1 MLSPERST
9 AITKGVECFALVIP
23 AVHGELM
30 RLYSAKAVL
39 AFFTLLFVAPAFS
52 QIPSAPKPLDLLKQ
66 KLEQISSSVSADWG
80 IYIKSLDTGE
90 EIAINADKIMDTMS
104 TIKIPLLV
112 DVYRQ
117 VDAGKINTAE
127 RFTMKTADKR
137 FGTGVLQNLDAG
149 LSLTFRDALELMIIQ
164 SDNSGTDMAFARAGG
179 PAHVTQ
185 TMHEMG
191 LNSITATG
199 TSFDW
204 FRALAEAGDPA
215 YAKYG
220 PEELFTKGFPD
231 KLTDAE
237 VERFHFDG
245 KHPFGLSNAR
255 DMGRLLEMIATNK
268 AASEKSC
275 KEMMRMMGRQQ
286 MRTRIPR
293 FLSDD
298 VDTPHKTG
306 DFPPYIANDVG
317 FIETP
322 SARVVVVFFSAHHRG
337 YYGELE
343 DAIGRMS
350 EQVWGYFNYRNSQK

>member
-1 MLSPERST
+1 
-9 AITKGVECFALVIP
+9 
-23 AVHGELM
+23 M
-30 RLYSAKAVL
+30 RLPDMKSNSRNFIL
-39 AFFTLLFVAPAFS
+39 FFLIALPVFA
-52 QIPSAPKPLDLLKQ
+52 QPSPAPKPIDLLKQ
-66 KLEQISSSVSADWG
+66 KLEQISSGVSADWG
-80 IYIKSLDTGE
+80 IYVKSLDTGE
-90 EIAINADKIMDTMS
+90 EIAINADKVMDTMS
-104 TIKIPLLV
+104 TIKIPLMV

-117 VDAGKINTAE
+117 VDAGKINTAD
-127 RFTMKTADKR
+127 RIVMKTADKR
-137 FGTGVLQNLDAG
+137 FGTGVLRTLDPGLNL
-149 LSLTFRDALELMIIQ
+149 SFRDALELMIIQ
-164 SDNSGTDMAFARAGG
+164 SDNSGTDIAFARAGG

-185 TMHEMG
+185 TMHELG

-215 YAKYG
+215 YANVT
-220 PEELFTKGFPD
+220 PEELFTKGFPE

-245 KHPFGLSNAR
+245 KHPFGLSSAR

-275 KEMMRMMGRQQ
+275 KEMLRMMGQQQ

-293 FLSDD
+293 FMLDE
-298 VDTPHKTG
+298 VNTPHKTG

-317 FIETP
+317 LIETP
-322 SARVVVVFFSAHHRG
+322 AGRVVVVFFSAHHRG
-337 YYGELE
+337 YYQELE

-350 EQVWGYFNYRNSQK
+350 EQVWGYFNYREKQK

>member
-1 MLSPERST
+1 MLLNS
-9 AITKGVECFALVIP
+9 LVVKIMKFGH
-23 AVHGELM
+23 V
-30 RLYSAKAVL
+30 KATL
-39 AFFTLLFVAPAFS
+39 TLCILLFVLPAAA
-52 QIPSAPKPLDLLKQ
+52 QTPAAPKPIDQLKQ
-66 KLEQISSSVSADWG
+66 KLEQISSGVSADWG

-90 EIAINADKIMDTMS
+90 EIAINADNIMDTMS
-104 TIKIPLLV
+104 TIKIPLMV

-117 VDAGKINTAE
+117 VDAGKINTAD
-127 RFTMKTADKR
+127 RFVMKTADKR
-137 FGTGVLQNLDAG
+137 FGTGVLQTLDPG

-185 TMHEMG
+185 TMRELG
-191 LNSITATG
+191 LKSITATG

-204 FRALAEAGDPA
+204 FLALAAAGDPA
-215 YAKYG
+215 YAKFG

-231 KLTDAE
+231 KLTDAD
-237 VERFHFDG
+237 VERFHFEG
-245 KHPFGLSNAR
+245 KHPYGLSNAR

-275 KEMMRMMGRQQ
+275 KEMLRMMGRQQ

-306 DFPPYIANDVG
+306 DFPPYIANDIG

-322 SARVVVVFFSAHHRG
+322 NARVVVVFFSAHHRG
-337 YYGELE
+337 YYSELE

-350 EQVWGYFNYRNSQK
+350 EQVWAYFNYRPAAK

>member
-1 MLSPERST
+1 MRLRFVL
-9 AITKGVECFALVIP
+9 AALALLFILPAAAQSP
-23 AVHGELM
+23 AV
-30 RLYSAKAVL
+30 
-39 AFFTLLFVAPAFS
+39 
-52 QIPSAPKPLDLLKQ
+52 PKPIDLLKQ
-66 KLEQISSSVSADWG
+66 KLEQISAGVSADWG

-90 EIAINADKIMDTMS
+90 EIAINADKVMDTMS
-104 TIKIPLLV
+104 AIKIPLLV

-117 VDAGKINTAE
+117 VDAGRISTAD

-137 FGTGVLQNLDAG
+137 FGTGVLQTLDAG
-149 LSLTFRDALELMIIQ
+149 LTLTFRDALELMIIQ
-164 SDNSGTDMAFARAGG
+164 SDNSATDMAFARVGG

-185 TMHEMG
+185 TMHELG

-215 YAKYG
+215 YAKFG

-231 KLTDAE
+231 KLTDAD
-237 VERFHFDG
+237 VERFHFEG
-245 KHPFGLSNAR
+245 KHPYGLSSAR
-255 DMGRLLEMIATNK
+255 DMGRLLQMMATNK

-275 KEMMRMMGRQQ
+275 KEMLRFMGQQQ

-293 FLSDD
+293 FMADD

-317 FIETP
+317 LIETP

-337 YYGELE
+337 YYSELE

-350 EQVWGYFNYRNSQK
+350 EQVWGYFNYREKAK